1 MRKLG
6 ENQCPLLR
14 NRSHDGGSGSLAT
27 GRGQTG
33 EQPLKRAGCELC
45 QGEGGELVLA
55 NEFLRVVL
63 VDEPDFPGFARV
75 IWNEHVREMSELD
88 RSSRSR
94 LMETVY
100 AVESALREVMQPR
113 KVNLASLGNMTP
125 HLHWHV
131 IPRFADDTH
140 YPNPV
145 WGPAKRSAPAA
156 AIAER
161 RGKTAALRAR
171 IAECVARVPS

>member
-1 MRKLG
+1 MKHG
-6 ENQCPLLR
+6 P
-14 NRSHDGGSGSLAT
+14 
-27 GRGQTG
+27 
-33 EQPLKRAGCELC
+33 CELC

-55 NEFLRVVL
+55 NEVLRVVL
-63 VDEPDFPGFARV
+63 ADEPDFPGFARV

-94 LMETVY
+94 LMETVC

-145 WGPAKRSAPAA
+145 WGLAKRRALAE
-156 AIAER
+156 AIADR
-161 RGKTAALRAR
+161 RSKMAALRAR
-171 IAECVARVPS
+171 IAERVARVPS